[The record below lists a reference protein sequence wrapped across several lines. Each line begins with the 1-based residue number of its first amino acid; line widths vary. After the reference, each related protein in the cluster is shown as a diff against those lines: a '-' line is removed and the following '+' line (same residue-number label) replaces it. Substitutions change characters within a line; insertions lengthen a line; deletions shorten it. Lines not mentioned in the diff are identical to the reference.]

1 MIEKLTRD
9 GFVYA
14 LAGIASRGVTLL
26 LVPIYT
32 RLLDPLRYGAL
43 DLILTL
49 GLLVNLVV
57 SLEVGQGLAREWAEH
72 SDESQRRRLA
82 STALTFTVL
91 THATFLFL
99 ALIASAPLAKA
110 LMGSLT
116 FEAELRAGLVFVS
129 VNAVFLQLQS
139 QFRWDLRARR
149 YAAISVLY
157 GILTLVL
164 GAGLGRLYGLQG
176 ILWGQA
182 AAAALSVSVSWVL
195 LRGRIQL
202 LLDLRQL
209 ERMLRYSLPLV
220 PSGVAIFASFYVNR
234 WILSAFASLT
244 EVGVL
249 GVGQRVAGLTSLLI
263 VGLQGALMPLIY
275 RHHHEPRVPAQ
286 LARIFEGF
294 VAVAMLSC
302 LLLSVFARELIG
314 WIATPEFA
322 ASAALLPWLAPAALM
337 SQMYIFAPG
346 IAIARKTLWQLG
358 LTSLSAVLAI
368 GLNLLLIPL
377 WGAWG
382 AALASWVVAALF
394 LTLWIAVSQ
403 RTYPLPVR
411 WRALALVLPAY
422 IGLVCLGLWIDQIG
436 WPFGA
441 TLVLKTLTAGALVA
455 VLGLA
460 GLFRW
465 RELIK
470 FKASMA
476 SGKPIVTSSPQVP
489 VSGPA
494 GRANAA
500 RSGKPGT
507 EQAP

>member
-1 MIEKLTRD
+1 MIEKLARD
-9 GFVYA
+9 GVVYA
-14 LAGIASRGVTLL
+14 LAAIASRGVTLL
-26 LVPIYT
+26 LLPVYT
-32 RLLDPLRYGAL
+32 RLLDPVRYGAL

-57 SLEVGQGLAREWAEH
+57 ALEVGQGLAREWAEH
-72 SDESQRRRLA
+72 SDAAQRRQLA
-82 STALTFTVL
+82 STAFTFTVL

-99 ALIASAPLAKA
+99 ALIASAPLSKA
-110 LMGSLT
+110 LLGSLT

-129 VNAVFLQLQS
+129 LNAVFLQLQS

-149 YAAISVLY
+149 YAATSILY
-157 GILTLVL
+157 GVLTLVL
-164 GAGLGRLYGLQG
+164 GAGLGHFHGLQG

-195 LRGRIQL
+195 LRGQIQFV
-202 LLDLRQL
+202 LDARQL

-244 EVGVL
+244 EVGIF

-286 LARIFEGF
+286 LARIFEEF

-302 LLLSVFARELIG
+302 LLLSVFARELVG

-346 IAIARKTLWQLG
+346 MAIARKTLWQLG

-368 GLNLLLIPL
+368 GLNLLMIPL

-394 LTLWIAVSQ
+394 LALWVAASQ

-411 WRALALVLPAY
+411 WRALGLVLPAY

-455 VLGLA
+455 VLGAA

-476 SGKPIVTSSPQVP
+476 SAEPGVP
-489 VSGPA
+489 LPSQEAACDPP
-494 GRANAA
+494 GRANTP
-500 RSGKPGT
+500 RSGTPGA

>member
-1 MIEKLTRD
+1 MIEKLARD
-9 GFVYA
+9 GVVYA
-14 LAGIASRGVTLL
+14 LAAIASRGVTLL
-26 LVPIYT
+26 LLPVYT
-32 RLLDPLRYGAL
+32 RLLDPVRYGAL

-57 SLEVGQGLAREWAEH
+57 ALEVGQGLAREWAEH
-72 SDESQRRRLA
+72 SDAAQRRRLA
-82 STALTFTVL
+82 STAFTFTVL

-99 ALIASAPLAKA
+99 ALIASAPLSKA
-110 LMGSLT
+110 LLGSLT

-149 YAAISVLY
+149 YAATSILY
-157 GILTLVL
+157 GVLTLVL
-164 GAGLGRLYGLQG
+164 GAGLGHFHGLQG

-195 LRGRIQL
+195 LRGQIQFV
-202 LLDLRQL
+202 LDARQL

-244 EVGVL
+244 EVGIF

-302 LLLSVFARELIG
+302 LLLSVFARELVG

-368 GLNLLLIPL
+368 GLNLLMIPL

-394 LTLWIAVSQ
+394 LALWVAASQ

-411 WRALALVLPAY
+411 WRALGLVLPAY

-455 VLGLA
+455 VLGAA

-476 SGKPIVTSSPQVP
+476 SAEPGVP
-489 VSGPA
+489 LPSQEAACDPP
-494 GRANAA
+494 GRANTP
-500 RSGKPGT
+500 RSGTPGA